1 MPKVEKNEANMHK
14 CFCPN
19 CPSYNE
25 CAKEKTERLY
35 CAGEI
40 GKSSCKYKMNGC
52 ICGGCPVHREN
63 NLQAGYYCI
72 NGSADEAD
80 DKGMM

>member
-1 MPKVEKNEANMHK
+1 MPKVEKNEANLSK

-25 CAKEKTERLY
+25 CAKGKTERLY

-40 GKSSCKYKMNGC
+40 GKSSCEYKMNGC
-52 ICGGCPVHREN
+52 LCGGCPVHAEN

-72 NGSADEAD
+72 HGSADEVD
-80 DKGMM
+80 GKGIM